1 MGTFCAGGAPRHP
14 RGKRAGARNFP
25 RDESVGGP
33 VRDGV
38 AGGQDRMV
46 GECGWLGE
54 GRSCEHAIAYGTT
67 DSLTV
72 SVCW

>member
-1 MGTFCAGGAPRHP
+1 MREARRVIRGVNVPVHGTFPAMR
-14 RGKRAGARNFP
+14 
-25 RDESVGGP
+25 VGGP